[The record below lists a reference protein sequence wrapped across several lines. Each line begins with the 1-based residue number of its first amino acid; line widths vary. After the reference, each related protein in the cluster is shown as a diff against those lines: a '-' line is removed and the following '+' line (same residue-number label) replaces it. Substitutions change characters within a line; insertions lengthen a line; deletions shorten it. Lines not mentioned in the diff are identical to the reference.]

1 VTDELGDVDA
11 ARLRDVLRTADDPAV
26 VRAAHVAIERRRG
39 ATVETLSDRYG
50 RSPAGIRDLLD
61 TARRHA
67 GDDEDAAAEPDP
79 VADSGEGGGG
89 GYAGVESIVD
99 AAPLALVS
107 MLADGSVASWN
118 DTATELFGWHE
129 SEVIGRSVP
138 FLTDDARPEWLT
150 LRDRVRDGEVVTD
163 VPLQVRTVDGVVRE
177 VSAAAAPLEDSGGLV
192 AAFVDETA
200 RREREQRLEVLNRV
214 LRHNVRNDLNVI
226 LSSAQHAL
234 ELTDDEDVAVAV
246 QRVVDVGDS
255 LAALSE
261 KARDIERVIEGRHPL
276 RMLDVVDLV
285 AREVERVRDA
295 HPAATVEVE
304 APDRE
309 TAYAIDGLATAVE
322 NLLNNAVEHHPA
334 DPHVVVGVATVRED
348 GDRWVEITV
357 ADDGPGIPYQER
369 EAVLAG
375 DESDLHHGSGLGLW
389 LVNWIVERSNGR
401 LRFGESDLGGAAV
414 TIRLRRADEAL

>member
-26 VRAAHVAIERRRG
+26 VRAAHVALERRRG
-39 ATVETLSDRYG
+39 ATIETLSDRYG

-61 TARRHA
+61 TARRQA
-67 GDDEDAAAEPDP
+67 TDGDDGDEGPDP
-79 VADSGEGGGG
+79 AADAGGAG

-107 MLADGSVASWN
+107 LLADGSVASWN

-138 FLTDDARPEWLT
+138 FLTADARPEWLT

-177 VSAAAAPLEDSGGLV
+177 VSAAAAPLDDDDGGGLV
-192 AAFVDETA
+192 AAFVDETS

-226 LSSAQHAL
+226 LSSAQHAV
-234 ELTDDEDVAVAV
+234 ELTDDEDVAVTV
-246 QRVVDVGDS
+246 QRVVDVGGS
-255 LAALSE
+255 LVALSE

-285 AREVERVRDA
+285 TREVERVRDA
-295 HPAATVEVE
+295 HPSATVEIE

-309 TAYAIDGLATAVE
+309 TAYAIDGLETAVE
-322 NLLNNAVEHHPA
+322 NLLVNAVEHHPD
-334 DPHVVVGVATVRED
+334 DPHVVVTVATVRED

-401 LRFGESDLGGAAV
+401 LRFDESDLGGAAV